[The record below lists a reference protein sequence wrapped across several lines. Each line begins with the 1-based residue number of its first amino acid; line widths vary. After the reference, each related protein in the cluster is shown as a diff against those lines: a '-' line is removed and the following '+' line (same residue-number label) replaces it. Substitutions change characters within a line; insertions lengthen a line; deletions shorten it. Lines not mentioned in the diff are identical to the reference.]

1 MMELHRY
8 KMSWWVGVEIRNLVN
23 DDQDHEDPRTKYKL
37 LSLYGET
44 HHICRFH
51 WVLSP
56 PSFLGREGGRKE
68 RRKALPP
75 SLPSF
80 HLPSF
85 PSLPPSLPSTLP
97 LLHSPILSSLPSSL
111 PPFLPPTLLS
121 FFSCFLSFFLT
132 TEQVLVD
139 CMWVVLFQVTSC
151 AFMY

>member
-68 RRKALPP
+68 GKKEGPP
-75 SLPSF
+75 SLPSFLPSF

-85 PSLPPSLPSTLP
+85 PSLPPSLPSILP
-97 LLHSPILSSLPSSL
+97 LLHSPILSSLPS
-111 PPFLPPTLLS
+111 FLPSSLSPSHPSVLL
-121 FFSCFLSFFLT
+121 FLFSFFLPH
-132 TEQVLVD
+132 D
-139 CMWVVLFQVTSC
+139 
-151 AFMY
+151 

>member
-37 LSLYGET
+37 LSLHGET

-75 SLPSF
+75 FIPSF

-85 PSLPPSLPSTLP
+85 PSLPPSLPSILP
-97 LLHSPILSSLPSSL
+97 LLHSPILSSLPSFL
-111 PPFLPPTLLS
+111 PPFLPFSLPPFCPS
-121 FFSCFLSFFLT
+121 FLVFFLSSSRLSR
-132 TEQVLVD
+132 
-139 CMWVVLFQVTSC
+139 C
-151 AFMY
+151 